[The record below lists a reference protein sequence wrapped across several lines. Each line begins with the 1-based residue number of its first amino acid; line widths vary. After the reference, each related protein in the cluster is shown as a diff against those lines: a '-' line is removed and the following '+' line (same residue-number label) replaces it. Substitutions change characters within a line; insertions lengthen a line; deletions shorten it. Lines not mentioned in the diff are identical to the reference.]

1 MAIRDTQAIFGRFQ
15 WFKER
20 SMVPAEVGP
29 NWVRGT
35 RQLLD
40 KLLVPRDPRGI
51 VLLCGFIAA
60 GALGVSA
67 LLFSDPIGYAYLAAV
82 AFGYFFLQTRL
93 VPALL
98 WVLLAVWGAAIAAAG
113 NSSGWVACGLS
124 VLLALVSLIPV
135 PVRYRFVAV
144 QSEPSR
150 KDEESRTHLRSDA
163 VPQGPQKSESSI
175 FLEDLPALGLTP
187 AESLHSNGN
196 RSLSTAVDSATH
208 AIDGAVPRPGSVA
221 IRTIGRLR
229 LGSDDRGVTQ
239 RLNEQPRLEF
249 LLSFLI
255 ARAVLYGDA
264 GIERSGLADEVAPGF
279 PARSQRDR
287 LRKQLHALQGT
298 LGPQL
303 KGLVRVNRTHVSL
316 DLREV
321 QVDVMDVLE
330 MGRLVS
336 RRSALIDEELAD
348 KITQLLELTA
358 GGEFLSGFSELEHQ
372 VTEGRGGASQ
382 VVEEARVLIGSCRA
396 DLVRVLAEYQAA
408 IGRPRSSIAFLQTAL
423 IQSPERQ
430 DLARLLVA
438 AYLQTGQSGSADK
451 TRREYGLIEEK

>member
-1 MAIRDTQAIFGRFQ
+1 MAIRDTRAISGQFQ

-20 SMVPAEVGP
+20 SVVPEEVGP
-29 NWVRGT
+29 NWVRGNP
-35 RQLLD
+35 QLLD

-93 VPALL
+93 VPTLL
-98 WVLLAVWGAAIAAAG
+98 WVLLAVWGVAIAAAG

-144 QSEPSR
+144 QLEPSR
-150 KDEESRTHLRSDA
+150 KDEESPTRLGSDG
-163 VPQGPQKSESSI
+163 VPQRPQKSESSI
-175 FLEDLPALGLTP
+175 FLEDLSALELAP
-187 AESLHSNGN
+187 AESLNSNGN
-196 RSLSTAVDSATH
+196 RSSSTAVDSAMH
-208 AIDGAVPRPGSVA
+208 AIDGAAPRPGPVA
-221 IRTIGRLR
+221 IRTMGRLR
-229 LGSDDRGVTQ
+229 LETDERGVTQ

-255 ARAVLYGDA
+255 ARAVRHGDA
-264 GIERSGLADEVAPGF
+264 GIERLGLADEVAPGF
-279 PARSQRDR
+279 PAGSQRDR

-303 KGLVRVNRTHVSL
+303 KGLVRVNRTHVGL
-316 DLREV
+316 DLRQV
-321 QVDVMDVLE
+321 HVDVMALLE
-330 MGRLVS
+330 MGQLVS

-348 KITQLLELTA
+348 KITKQLELTT
-358 GGEFLSGFSELEHQ
+358 GEFLSGFSELEQQ
-372 VTEGRGGASQ
+372 VTEGRGSASQ
-382 VVEEARVLIGSCRA
+382 VVEEARLLIAGYRA

-408 IGRPRSSIAFLQTAL
+408 IGRPRASIAYLQTAL

-438 AYLQTGQSGSADK
+438 AYLQTGQTGSADK
-451 TRREYGLIEEK
+451 ARREYGLTQEK